1 MYCTLLRQLQSTIQ
15 IFPDVKKDKQI
26 LAQNFYWKYQ
36 WMGLYCFLFS
46 YRSHISLKRCWKY
59 FQVKLF
65 LMKTEGCFLKEKM
78 QQNCKCTVIQ
88 TSPFS
93 LQFYRNVFL
102 QGKTG
107 DFPDQ
112 NYFFKAKSRNRITWM
127 LAIILTRKK
136 KRLLF
141 LQNKARMFF
150 WIFSTGPQGC
160 YSCCTHGKCSIKLST
175 SRYEKSHMSRDTQH
189 FQIIHGKLASK
200 FWSPIH
206 QSRLPYFTSHFA
218 MAA

>member
-1 MYCTLLRQLQSTIQ
+1 
-15 IFPDVKKDKQI
+15 
-26 LAQNFYWKYQ
+26 
-36 WMGLYCFLFS
+36 
-46 YRSHISLKRCWKY
+46 
-59 FQVKLF
+59 
-65 LMKTEGCFLKEKM
+65 MKTEGCFLKEKM

-136 KRLLF
+136 KDYC
-141 LQNKARMFF
+141 FF
-150 WIFSTGPQGC
+150 
-160 YSCCTHGKCSIKLST
+160 KIKLECFSE
-175 SRYEKSHMSRDTQH
+175 SFQQVPRDAIAAAHMASVALNCPHHVMKSL
-189 FQIIHGKLASK
+189 ICPEIHSIFK
-200 FWSPIH
+200 
-206 QSRLPYFTSHFA
+206 
-218 MAA
+218 